1 MKYSLDTN
9 VIISHLKADKF
20 SDDTDRFFAWVRDF
34 GYEMCI
40 MDVVYAELYTGVYL
54 SQNPVLE
61 EGRIQKFLFVNNIEV
76 GYLSPRISRRAG
88 ELYANHLL
96 KNRKKVFK
104 RILPDF
110 MIGAYA
116 EQYSDIFI
124 TWNPSDYSINIPVR
138 TPAEVTE

>member
-1 MKYSLDTN
+1 M
-9 VIISHLKADKF
+9 IISHLKADKF

-76 GYLSPRISRRAG
+76 RYLSPGISRRAG
-88 ELYANHLL
+88 ELYAKHLL